1 MHLENKINI
10 TIKEL
15 MDMQGHRALVTGAGG
30 NLGRVIA
37 DTLGELGC
45 DLILLDRSPQNLDL
59 IAEEMRSRWGVAVQ
73 AVRCDLELASERAKL
88 IHSLLIDDKP
98 LHTLINNAAFV
109 GSSDLD
115 GWAVPFEQQRLD
127 TWGRAI
133 EVNLTATFDLCQ
145 GLSPKLK
152 ANKNATIINIGS
164 IYGEFG
170 PDWSLYDGTAMA
182 NPAAYA
188 ASKGGLLQ
196 LTRWLATTL
205 SPQVRVNAI
214 SPGGIERG
222 QSKLFVDR
230 YESRTPLRRM
240 AREDDFRGAVA
251 YLATRMSSYV
261 TGHNLRVDGGWGI
274 W

>member
-1 MHLENKINI
+1 
-10 TIKEL
+10 
-15 MDMQGHRALVTGAGG
+15 MDMQGHRALVTGAAGY
-30 NLGRVIA
+30 LGRIIA

-45 DLILLDRSPQNLDL
+45 DLILLDRSNQNLNL
-59 IAEEMRSRWGVAVQ
+59 IAEELRSRWGIVVQ
-73 AVRCDLELASERAKL
+73 VVSCDLEIASDRAEL
-88 IHSLLIDDKP
+88 IHTVINDDKP
-98 LHTLINNAAFV
+98 LHALINNAAFV
-109 GSSDLD
+109 GSSELN
-115 GWAVPFEQQRLD
+115 GWAVPFEQQGLD
-127 TWGRAI
+127 AWGRAI
-133 EVNLTATFDLCQ
+133 EVNLTAIFDLCQ

-152 ANKNATIINIGS
+152 ASENATIINIGS

-170 PDWSLYDGTAMA
+170 PDWTLYEGTTMA

-222 QSKLFVDR
+222 QSSLFVDR

-240 AREDDFRGAVA
+240 AREDDFRGAIA
-251 YLATRMSSYV
+251 YLATKMSSYV
-261 TGHNLRVDGGWGI
+261 TGQNLRVDGGWGI